1 MSRRNIALTCFLLA
15 LLVPLGIGVVNLVS
29 TKPLPWIVPALGVP
43 WDQLS
48 PGIRSVIAGYMKFTA
63 AGLIG
68 AALAMSFILFVAY
81 RRGEVWALWAI
92 GTVGVITPLLAVYG
106 LWTIQLASG
115 VSQPWYNPLVSV
127 ALIVA
132 GLLIAPRQSS
142 T

>member
-15 LLVPLGIGVVNLVS
+15 LLLPLGIGVVNLVS

-48 PGIRSVIAGYMKFTA
+48 PGIQGVIVGYMKFTA

-92 GTVGVITPLLAVYG
+92 GTVGAITPLLAVYG
-106 LWTIQLASG
+106 LWTIEFQSG
-115 VSQPWYNPLVSV
+115 VSQPWYNPLVSIV
-127 ALIVA
+127 LIA
-132 GLLIAPRQSS
+132 IGLLIATRRSRE
-142 T
+142 